1 MKKISLKV
9 NGMVCNGCEN
19 RVINALKDIDGIESV
34 SANHNSGTVIVTL
47 KEETEDRIIEETI
60 ENLGFEIIKED

>member
-1 MKKISLKV
+1 MKKIILKV

-19 RVINALKDIDGIESV
+19 RVINTLKDIDGIESV